1 VVPINRKKTAI
12 IIVGHGSRVK
22 QSRGI
27 YEEVAR
33 KVREKSGIEAQVG
46 YMKHWKPTIA
56 ETINTAIEK
65 GIKKIVIVPLFLL
78 PGLHVTEDI
87 PVLLGLK
94 EGELP
99 KFGYDRIKI
108 PKGVEI
114 LYARHIGADDRL
126 ADVVL
131 DRMKEV
137 LKGSR
142 HDSQHFET
150 LRPSNIG
157 TVRVSRA
164 ETHRYTCASDIAGQD
179 TTSTKH
185 SFRRNEG
192 MSDARAIPQGR
203 WHSRHLSYENLAS
216 AKRMR
221 SEGARSG
228 LRIEEQSFKIIE
240 KKLGSFPVPEREVI
254 KRAIHATAD
263 FELAELIVFNRDAVE
278 RGVEALKSGKNV
290 ITDVNMV
297 KAGINSKALK
307 KYGSEV
313 KCFIDYEEVYTSA
326 ENSCKTRASSAFRL
340 FKHELQGSIV
350 AVGNAPTALFEVCK
364 LVEEGV
370 RPSLVVAVPVGF
382 VGAKEAKEKILGC
395 ALPSIV
401 VRGNKGGS
409 TVAVAIV
416 NALIKL
422 ADKHA

>member
-1 VVPINRKKTAI
+1 MVHINRKKTAI

-46 YMKHWKPTIA
+46 YMKHWNPTIA
-56 ETINTAIEK
+56 ETINAVVEK

-99 KFGYDRIKI
+99 EFGYEKIRI
-108 PKGVEI
+108 PSDVEI

-131 DRMKEV
+131 DRVKEV

-142 HDSQHFET
+142 HDSQFRQEAGMHAIFLAEEHFET
-150 LRPSNIG
+150 LRPLSSG
-157 TVRVSRA
+157 MVHVSRA
-164 ETHRYTCASDIAGQD
+164 ETQVGQD
-179 TTSTKH
+179 TTLV
-185 SFRRNEG
+185 RCR
-192 MSDARAIPQGR
+192 
-203 WHSRHLSYENLAS
+203 
-216 AKRMR
+216 
-221 SEGARSG
+221 ARSG
-228 LRIEEQSFKIIE
+228 ATKPDKRSGLKIEEQSFKIIE
-240 KKLGSFPVPEREVI
+240 KKLGSFPVLEREVI

-313 KCFIDYEEVYTSA
+313 KCFISEEEVYSLS
-326 ENSCKTRASSAFRL
+326 ESSGKTRASSAFRL
-340 FKHELQGSIV
+340 FKHELQGSI
-350 AVGNAPTALFEVCK
+350 AAIGNAPTALFELCK
-364 LVEEGV
+364 LIEEGIK
-370 RPSLVVAVPVGF
+370 PSLVVAVPVGF
-382 VGAKEAKEKILGC
+382 VGAKEAKEKILGY

-409 TVAVAIV
+409 TVAAAVV

>member
-1 VVPINRKKTAI
+1 MVHINRKKTAI

-22 QSRGI
+22 QSKGI

-33 KVREKSGIEAQVG
+33 KVREKSGIEAQAG
-46 YMKHWKPTIA
+46 YMKHWNPTIT
-56 ETINTAIEK
+56 ETINVVVEK

-87 PVLLGLK
+87 PILLS
-94 EGELP
+94 
-99 KFGYDRIKI
+99 RIKI

-131 DRMKEV
+131 DRVKEV

-157 TVRVSRA
+157 MIRVSRA
-164 ETHRYTCASDIAGQD
+164 ETQVGQD
-179 TTSTKH
+179 TTLV
-185 SFRRNEG
+185 RCR
-192 MSDARAIPQGR
+192 
-203 WHSRHLSYENLAS
+203 
-216 AKRMR
+216 
-221 SEGARSG
+221 ARSG
-228 LRIEEQSFKIIE
+228 ATKPDKRSGLKIEDFREEDGVHASFLAELQSFKIIE
-240 KKLGSFPVPEREVI
+240 KELGNFPFPEREVI

-263 FELAELIVFNRDAVE
+263 FEFAELIVFNRDAVK

-297 KAGINSKALK
+297 KAGINSRALK

-350 AVGNAPTALFEVCK
+350 AVGNAPTALFELCK
-364 LVEEGV
+364 LIEEGIK
-370 RPSLVVAVPVGF
+370 PSLVVAVPVGF
-382 VGAKEAKEKILGC
+382 VGAKEAKEKILGY

-409 TVAVAIV
+409 TVAAAVV